1 MGGWF
6 DDLVDNADVFEN
18 HYNTFVDDG
27 AALGAHLLVQ
37 IDITVADE
45 MTFNKKLSVEVLSV
59 ASPAIVCS
67 IFDSSRI
74 ISLSSLIN
82 LTF

>member
-45 MTFNKKLSVEVLSV
+45 MTFKKTICGSFIGCVSCNCL
-59 ASPAIVCS
+59 
-67 IFDSSRI
+67 FY
-74 ISLSSLIN
+74 
-82 LTF
+82 F